1 MIKAG
6 VKVEIKSDSIV
17 YEYAGPIKPVSITTK
32 PHPGF
37 MTDWQP
43 NWAVL
48 MTQSNGVSTVHETV
62 FENRFSYVDELLKL
76 GAQIEYVDSV
86 EGDSTTYHFNTG
98 DSKALKQKIKITG
111 GVPLH
116 SAAMNIADLR
126 AGATL
131 LIAALIAPG
140 ETVVANANI
149 LERGYE
155 NIVGKISG
163 LGGKLK
169 RV

>member
-1 MIKAG
+1 M
-6 VKVEIKSDSIV
+6 
-17 YEYAGPIKPVSITTK
+17 
-32 PHPGF
+32 
-37 MTDWQP
+37 
-43 NWAVL
+43 
-48 MTQSNGVSTVHETV
+48 
-62 FENRFSYVDELLKL
+62 
-76 GAQIEYVDSV
+76 GAQIEYANSPDC
-86 EGDSTTYHFNTG
+86 DNTTYHFNTG

-155 NIVGKISG
+155 NIVDKISG